1 MKALAIGLFALESG
15 FWKFMMTG
23 ADPDFKEPKVEVVA
37 PTMISGREVAQK
49 PTRTDVHSDELC
61 LKAVTRL
68 LALTD

>member
-1 MKALAIGLFALESG
+1 
-15 FWKFMMTG
+15 MMTG